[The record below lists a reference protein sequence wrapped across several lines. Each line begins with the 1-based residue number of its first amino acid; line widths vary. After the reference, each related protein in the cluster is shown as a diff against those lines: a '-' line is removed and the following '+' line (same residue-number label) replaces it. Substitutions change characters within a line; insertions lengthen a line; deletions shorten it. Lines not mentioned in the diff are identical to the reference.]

1 MQTLGTEL
9 DRTIA
14 GWGPEAAAA
23 LKRSRNKDR
32 FRAAVERT
40 WRLRPDVGR
49 FVLMHTNGIYI
60 AKDERPRKGP
70 DRHKDWWVFGMYL
83 DDGIYYTSL
92 LKFRD
97 VYRTNRD
104 LVCQKL
110 DELAPLGVSYTK
122 PRGGVYVWCRLP
134 DGVDSKRFIRRAY
147 NMGVTLIPGHVFY
160 PCKNGGRDHIR
171 INYSYESDERLL
183 AGMEVFRAALLES
196 LEG

>member
-1 MQTLGTEL
+1 MG
-9 DRTIA
+9 
-14 GWGPEAAAA
+14 
-23 LKRSRNKDR
+23 N
-32 FRAAVERT
+32 V
-40 WRLRPDVGR
+40 
-49 FVLMHTNGIYI
+49 IYI
-60 AKDERPRKGP
+60 YSFSLTFIPGLSLAFITGNRDFIRALSYLVSVRLMAS
-70 DRHKDWWVFGMYL
+70 DWMTQKLLGMYL

-147 NMGVTLIPGHVFY
+147 NMGVTLIPGYVFY

-171 INYSYESDERLL
+171 INYSYESYERLGQ
-183 AGMEVFRAALLES
+183 GMDVLRKALEEELE
-196 LEG
+196 E